1 MIQAKDGILVEG
13 AEQDAV
19 EFPGRSPIAPERFFD
34 NYARTVAAAR
44 LSKLLDDDCEGSGR
58 DSKVEN
64 RVFSASERLAKGLV
78 GRRVRIIAL
87 HVAQQG
93 TQFLVRRGF
102 ESPMLF
108 KTGPYPR
115 PQFIHIF
122 GRPRH
127 ADHRHLE
134 VAAFNHGLQSW
145 EDLLESKIPSR
156 TEKNECVRMGNSHC
170 APVRFRKTFLVDARR
185 RRPHVIKLDIAPSA
199 F

>member
-13 AEQDAV
+13 AEQDLV

-44 LSKLLDDDCEGSGR
+44 FSKLLDDNWEGGGR
-58 DSKVEN
+58 DSQVEN
-64 RVFSASERLAKGLV
+64 RVLSTSERLANRLV

-93 TQFLVRRGF
+93 TQLLVRRGF

-108 KTGPYPR
+108 KTAPYPR

-127 ADHRHLE
+127 ADHRHFE
-134 VAAFNHGLQSW
+134 VATFNHGLQRW
-145 EDLLESKIPSR
+145 EDLLESKIPRSS
-156 TEKNECVRMGNSHC
+156 EKNECIRLWNIHGV
-170 APVRFRKTFLVDARR
+170 TLLVGLRR
-185 RRPHVIKLDIAPSA
+185 
-199 F
+199 